1 MASLIYVTN
10 TNNSLFVRR
19 ITLQFVSLLP
29 PEAAILTAVIR
40 QHGEPTPELEQQ
52 THLAWHG
59 PLRVGDLDVIVA
71 VDSEVKLHDP
81 VGSDSEDS
89 DALYFGESDK
99 FGILLQYLSPKAWR
113 TKDVVAHTSVHHH
126 EKGRETYYLLGGT
139 ASVELRDFRT
149 GTRMGNASP
158 LELGVGQEAGYIKG
172 FSVQPYVQHPVVAR
186 NGTGS
191 IGSIML
197 LVTNPPNNTKSDH
210 HYDGKFRDIFAD
222 VIASHTQRTHGPSG
236 GA

>member
-10 TNNSLFVRR
+10 FNNSLFVRR
-19 ITLQFVSLLP
+19 IALQFVSFFP

-52 THLAWHG
+52 APGFSWHE
-59 PLRVGDLDVIVA
+59 PLKLGDLEVIVTESSRFN
-71 VDSEVKLHDP
+71 VHEP
-81 VGSDSEDS
+81 VPSDSDDS
-89 DALYFGESDK
+89 DAHYFGRNDEL
-99 FGILLQYLSPKAWR
+99 GVLLQYLGPDAWR
-113 TKDVVAHTSVHHH
+113 TGDAVAHTSVHHH
-126 EKGRETYYLLGGT
+126 ENGRETYYLLGGT

-149 GTRMGNASP
+149 GTRMGNALP
-158 LELGVGQEAGYIKG
+158 LELGVGQEARYIKG

-186 NGTGS
+186 NGT
-191 IGSIML
+191 GSIML

-222 VIASHTQRTHGPSG
+222 VIASSTQRTRGPSAPG
-236 GA
+236 